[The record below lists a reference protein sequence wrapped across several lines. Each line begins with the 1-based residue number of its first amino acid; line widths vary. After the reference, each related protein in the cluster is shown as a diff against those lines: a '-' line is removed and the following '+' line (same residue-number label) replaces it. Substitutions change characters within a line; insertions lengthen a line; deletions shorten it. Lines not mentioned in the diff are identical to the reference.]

1 MSYKDLEIKKCYET
15 SENKTDL
22 LDSFYIPMLNQTVKY
37 FRIAGFFS
45 SSSLAIASKGIEGL
59 INNGGIMK
67 LLISPE
73 ISNEDFEILKSYG
86 NNELTDS
93 SPIFKD
99 FNIHDFDSDDH
110 LKALAWML
118 ANGKLEIKIVI
129 GKNSENSLFHQK
141 IGIGFDSDG
150 NMLSFSGSINET
162 AKAWLDNIEE
172 FKTFKS
178 WEHEQA
184 EYLLSDLK
192 KFNSYWNNE
201 KKSVSM
207 VFDLPSSIREKIISV
222 KPRDVYD
229 LALMK
234 KYSKTKETSC
244 YDISLFT
251 HQREAVKKWI
261 AYDKKMLFEMATGTG
276 KTRTAIGCACE
287 LLKSKEHMLVIVA
300 TPQNTL
306 SRQWKTEVDGL
317 NVAFDKY
324 KIIDGSNTKWKSDLE
339 ILLLDLA
346 SHELCNAIIYTTH
359 DTASSDKFIE
369 IIKNNKRDFT
379 ILFICDEVHAIGSA
393 HQKHALLDLYDYRIG
408 LSATP
413 ERMFDEQ
420 GTKFIRDYFGDC
432 SFEFT
437 IHDALTTINP
447 ITNKPFLNEFY
458 YYPCFVP
465 LTDDEQAKYNSYSKK
480 IAYIMN
486 QEDPD
491 LDILNTLRTKRAEVL
506 KNAELKFD
514 ELKKTIVSLSSK
526 GRIRDTIIFA
536 TDKQIDGALEY
547 LNSINITR
555 SKITEEESASK
566 KMGINGL
573 TERQEIINQFK
584 QGKIQVLIGIKC
596 LDEGIDI
603 KNARIAILMASSTNP
618 REYVQRVGRV
628 IRPDDNK
635 QNSIIFDFIVR
646 PNDESFIS
654 ILEKEGKRA
663 MLIAQ
668 NAINYNEV
676 KQLFEDSGV
685 NFDAN
690 K

>member
-15 SENKTDL
+15 SENRTDL

-45 SSSLAIASKGIEGL
+45 SSSLAIASKGVEGL
-59 INNGGIMK
+59 INNGGVMK

-73 ISNEDFEILKSYG
+73 ISNEDFEILKSHG
-86 NNELTDS
+86 NNELNEL

-99 FNIHDFDSDDH
+99 FDIHDFDSDDH

-141 IGIGFDSDG
+141 IGVGFDSDG

-178 WEHEQA
+178 WEPEQA
-184 EYLLSDLK
+184 EYLLGDLK

-201 KKSVSM
+201 KKAVSM
-207 VFDLPSSIREKIISV
+207 VFDLPSSIREEIISV

-234 KYSKTKETSC
+234 KYSKTKETSR

-276 KTRTAIGCACE
+276 KTRTAIGCSCV
-287 LLKSKEHMLVIVA
+287 LLKVKEHMLVIVA

-306 SRQWKTEVDGL
+306 SRQWKAEVDDL
-317 NVAFDKY
+317 NVVFDKY
-324 KIIDGSNTKWKSDLE
+324 KIIDGSNAKWKSDLE

-346 SHELCNAIIYTTH
+346 SNELNNAIVYTTH

-369 IIKNNKRDFT
+369 IIKNNKRNFT

-393 HQKHALLDLYDYRIG
+393 HKKHALLDLYDYRIG

-432 SFEFT
+432 SYEFT

-447 ITNKPFLNEFY
+447 ITKKPFLNEFY

-465 LTDDEQAKYNSYSKK
+465 LTDEEQSKYNSYSKK

-486 QEDPD
+486 QDDPD

-514 ELKKTIVSLSSK
+514 ELKKTISSLSSK
-526 GRIRDTIIFA
+526 GRVRDTIIFA
-536 TDKQIDGALEY
+536 TDKQIDGTLEY

-584 QGKIQVLIGIKC
+584 QGKIQVLVGIKC

-603 KNARIAILMASSTNP
+603 KNARIAVLMASSTNP

-628 IRPDDNK
+628 IRPDNNK

-646 PNDESFIS
+646 PDDESYIS
-654 ILEKEGKRA
+654 ILEKEGRRA

-668 NAINYNEV
+668 NAINYEEV
-676 KQLFEDSGV
+676 KRMFEDSGV
-685 NFDAN
+685 NIDAN